1 MRGRSSYLAETIGSR
16 WRGHVAIGAVRF
28 GMARAL
34 VSGRQAGRRK
44 TPAVKMSRLKN
55 SAEEIKIMSIEKK
68 SLINNMTAT
77 KKALIATTPTV
88 SSKPSVGLS
97 KVSFSKKLSKV
108 SFSKKFSKTL
118 SKRFSKK

>member
-16 WRGHVAIGAVRF
+16 WRGHVAIGPGRF

-77 KKALIATTPTV
+77 KKALIATTPTSPVV
-88 SSKPSVGLS
+88 SSKPRVGLS
-97 KVSFSKKLSKV
+97 KVAFSKKVSKV
-108 SFSKKFSKTL
+108 AFRKKFS
-118 SKRFSKK
+118 

>member
-77 KKALIATTPTV
+77 KKALIATTPTSPAV
-88 SSKPSVGLS
+88 MLLISDFFSILMILISSAEF
-97 KVSFSKKLSKV
+97 FSL
-108 SFSKKFSKTL
+108 
-118 SKRFSKK
+118 